1 MAGAKLTPDQEAGLI
16 ANLMREKGVV
26 DPANLG
32 HIAPVWAIGLANGTW
47 RNTVVED
54 WHAGDGPLS
63 DGDMLRINSYT
74 THGIQRRLDGWMRE
88 YTLDCGGRL
97 AQLDNLEPEDVEEL
111 IGLLATWLTRPERR
125 LPTGLTLAQLADAA
139 DSSVEHYAEDA
150 TQALDGFLAMADERG
165 PSFAFLRTAAHGA
178 AACEHWW
185 NHPRWPSHVDA
196 FLAELRIG
204 TNAHLERVGPRP
216 ETIADLASLQRLLL
230 NRPWELDSASAQWIA
245 AADIRYVVFH
255 HDKRAAIGTGGGRA

>member
-1 MAGAKLTPDQEAGLI
+1 MAGAKLTPDQEVELI
-16 ANLMREKGVV
+16 TKLVREKGVV
-26 DPANLG
+26 DPDSLG
-32 HIAPVWAIGLANGTW
+32 HIAPVWAIGLANSAW

-88 YTLDCGGRL
+88 CGLGFEGRL
-97 AQLDNLEPEDVEEL
+97 AQLDDLESEDVEEL
-111 IGLLATWLTRPERR
+111 IDLLATWLTRLERR
-125 LPTGLTLAQLADAA
+125 LPIGLTLAELAAA
-139 DSSVEHYAEDA
+139 AHSSVKDYAED
-150 TQALDGFLAMADERG
+150 TMETLDAFLSMVDERG

-185 NHPRWPSHVDA
+185 NHPRWPSHVET
-196 FLAELRIG
+196 FLVELRNG
-204 TNAHLERVGPRP
+204 ENEHLERIGPRP
-216 ETIADLASLQRLLL
+216 EAIADLAFLQQLLL

-245 AADIRYVVFH
+245 EADIRYVVFQN
-255 HDKRAAIGTGGGRA
+255 DRAAGIGTSGGRD